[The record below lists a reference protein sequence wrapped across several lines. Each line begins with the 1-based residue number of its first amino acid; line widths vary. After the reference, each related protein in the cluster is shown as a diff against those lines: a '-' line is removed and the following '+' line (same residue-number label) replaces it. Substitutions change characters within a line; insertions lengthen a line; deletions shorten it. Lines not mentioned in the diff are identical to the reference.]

1 MYADIWRGKR
11 VVLMSDDKHLL
22 VVFPTVLE
30 PRGTFLR
37 KINRTQFCRVEDITS
52 RYERQNR
59 KRGVGTCRREDDF
72 IELLSR
78 VAPQAV
84 TVTRELGED
93 VDIDSVIKRKY
104 RPIGVVR
111 ALSHIMDLT
120 QLVELRV
127 VGVTLPEHDCQNMK
141 FGALLSLRLLTLDAV
156 GLHTLH
162 PSIGRLKGLRTL
174 SLQHNLLYDLPLTMQ
189 LLRELETLNVTGN
202 FFPILPGVV
211 FHLSRLQNL
220 IGVEACPLQLEPEW
234 NKCDQLFWV
243 APPTCPST
251 QLRSLKAAAAHS
263 AVGDCSGEGFPQ
275 ECTDRL
281 AEVATT
287 HDLCEN
293 CFSAIVK
300 LTPQQETTGYILKVQ
315 IPEFCGIRN
324 VPFCFMAC
332 SQGCRDEV
340 ELKMKHVLREQRQR
354 LAELE
359 ERGVW
364 LAQHLYQVECSDI
377 WEMRRRSRL
386 GRGVDANLRAD
397 PAELAENLD
406 LVLVETELI
415 AQVLGIEAVQL
426 VDMVSPV

>member
-1 MYADIWRGKR
+1 
-11 VVLMSDDKHLL
+11 MSC
-22 VVFPTVLE
+22 
-30 PRGTFLR
+30 GTTDLR
-37 KINRTQFCRVEDITS
+37 FYIYLFQ
-52 RYERQNR
+52 Q
-59 KRGVGTCRREDDF
+59 
-72 IELLSR
+72 
-78 VAPQAV
+78 
-84 TVTRELGED
+84 
-93 VDIDSVIKRKY
+93 
-104 RPIGVVR
+104 
-111 ALSHIMDLT
+111 
-120 QLVELRV
+120 
-127 VGVTLPEHDCQNMK
+127 

-251 QLRSLKAAAAHS
+251 QPRSLKAAAVHS

-300 LTPQQETTGYILKVQ
+300 LTPQQETTGVCTVNVRKCVLCLYPCAWVFVPVPMCMGVCACTHVHGCLCLYPCAWVFVPVPMCMGVVPVPMCMGVCALHGLCYVLYSQMFYILLKHKHAHIDASFLVLGYILKVQ

-332 SQGCRDEV
+332 SEGCRDEV

-386 GRGVDANLRAD
+386 GRGLDANLRAD

-415 AQVLGIEAVQL
+415 AQVLGIEAVQF

>member
-1 MYADIWRGKR
+1 
-11 VVLMSDDKHLL
+11 MSC
-22 VVFPTVLE
+22 
-30 PRGTFLR
+30 GTTDLR
-37 KINRTQFCRVEDITS
+37 FYIYLFQ
-52 RYERQNR
+52 Q
-59 KRGVGTCRREDDF
+59 
-72 IELLSR
+72 
-78 VAPQAV
+78 
-84 TVTRELGED
+84 
-93 VDIDSVIKRKY
+93 
-104 RPIGVVR
+104 
-111 ALSHIMDLT
+111 
-120 QLVELRV
+120 
-127 VGVTLPEHDCQNMK
+127 

-300 LTPQQETTGYILKVQ
+300 LTPQQETTGVCTVNVRKCVLCLYPCAWVFVHCMGSVTSCMFYILLKHKHAHIDATFLVLGYILKVQ